1 MNESLP
7 TSAVAAAKTSASE
20 PAAAGRRAIPH
31 LHVHSDYSLSKGASK
46 VPDIIKKAAS
56 LGIPAVALVDE
67 GNMYGAWDFSGK
79 SPGYGVQP
87 IIGTKLWL
95 PLDDAG
101 KLRGSIVLLAQT
113 EKGYENICS
122 ILAASHRPHRNTQGG
137 EALVDLD
144 VFLVDGADGSEI
156 DGVIALT
163 GGMDGWLHTLVRQG
177 RIDQAREMLNWLR
190 YWFGDRLYVEVAR
203 TGDES
208 PEEVLVEEQVID
220 LAYAAPEIACAD
232 DVLRQGVPLVGTSE
246 VWYTTPD
253 KNDAFE
259 FLKVVNAKAGQVKLD
274 DDGKVIAPSPRR
286 FHMRSPS
293 EMETLFADVP
303 HALDNAE
310 QIAKRCSFR
319 VTKRQPILPPFK
331 TEGGRTEAEELRAQ
345 SWSGLEKRLKQMS
358 IPESEHPVYNKRLEF
373 ELDIIE
379 GMKFPGYFLIVSD
392 FIKWAK
398 ANGIP
403 VGPGRGSGAGSLVAY
418 ALEITNINP
427 LPHGLL
433 FERFLNP
440 ERVSMP
446 DFDIDFC
453 QDRREE
459 VIKYVVGKYGSD
471 LVSLI
476 ATFGVIKSKTAIK
489 DVGRYAASEDFG
501 SFGFGELDRLTK
513 LVPMDGPEPKKLKD
527 AMADKENPLF
537 REMVESERKY
547 GFLIDNA
554 MKVEGLYRTQGSHAA
569 GVIIGGQPLHTLG
582 PMGWDHDKQM
592 PVSQFNMK
600 AAEDVGFVKFDF
612 LGLKTLDVLRDTVLH
627 VRNTTGRII
636 DLDTL
641 TLDDPETYEMLA
653 EGTTNGI
660 FQFESDGMKKWMRQL
675 KPDRFGDLVAMTS
688 LYRPGPM
695 DMIPT
700 YVDRKNG
707 KEEPE
712 YPEPVAETKPFLE
725 ETHGI
730 MVYQEQVML
739 VAQKVAG
746 YSLGG
751 ADLLR
756 RAMGKKIHEE
766 MVKERAKFIEGATKL
781 GRDPKAAD
789 ELFDLIMKFAGYG
802 FNKSHAAAYS
812 MISYHTAYL
821 KRHYPAQFFAALL
834 TYETNS
840 PERMAKIKEDM
851 DQMGIPMLPP
861 DVNRSYPRF
870 MPEEYQPG
878 KFGVRFGLMAIK
890 GVSGEMEIMLKARAA
905 GGDFKSL
912 EDFYKRS
919 GAQFNKGQYQ
929 ALCEAGAFDLIAK
942 NRASAFKVLSFL
954 SKGGRKTDASQTDL
968 FGGSLEIAVPAEVAD
983 EPEWGNKE
991 DRAFQAV
998 GFYFGEHPMERYESK
1013 LRKLKVKRRASLV
1026 QWMKDNGRAELMD
1039 RRMAGLVED
1048 CFQGTTKKGN
1058 PYVKGVFAEKADV
1071 FDVSFYGD
1079 PHHLNDV
1086 FRILSDAKKGRRP
1099 VVISVKIALEDRG
1112 SRIYGNE
1119 AWDAEE
1125 LMAGQRGRIRI
1136 VLDRDNIM
1144 LSGEEQGRM
1153 RAAAQ
1158 KLEKGEIDTAAAAR
1172 IEALVR
1178 VDALKRKARD
1188 VSVAVARLR
1197 ADEEPGSVPVLV
1209 TLRAGA
1215 AETNIALDGL
1225 YRIDQAAENSMKSI
1239 DGVVSVT
1246 EEV

>member
-1 MNESLP
+1 MTESFTATAVKP
-7 TSAVAAAKTSASE
+7 SAIN
-20 PAAAGRRAIPH
+20 PAAGKRRAIPH
-31 LHVHSDYSLSKGASK
+31 LHVHSDFSLSKGASK
-46 VPDIIKKAAS
+46 VPDIIKRAVD
-56 LGIPAVALVDE
+56 LGVPAVALVEE
-67 GNMYGAWDFSGK
+67 GNMYGAYDFSQK
-79 SPGYGVQP
+79 APEYGLQP
-87 IIGTKLWL
+87 IVGTKLWL
-95 PLDDAG
+95 PLDD
-101 KLRGSIVLLAQT
+101 KLKGSIILLAQNA
-113 EKGYENICS
+113 KGYENICT
-122 ILAASHRPHRNTQGG
+122 ILAASHRPHAGSPGG
-137 EALVDLD
+137 EALIDRD
-144 VFLVDGADGSEI
+144 MFLAEGTDGTEVE
-156 DGVIALT
+156 GVIALT
-163 GGMDGWLHTLVRQG
+163 GGMDGWLHTLVRHG
-177 RIDQAREMLNWLR
+177 RYDMARSHLDWLR
-190 YWFGDRLYVEVAR
+190 YWFGDRLFVEVAR

-208 PEEVLVEEQVID
+208 AEEVLVEEQVID
-220 LAYAAPEIACAD
+220 LAYDAPEMACAD
-232 DVLRQGVPLVGTSE
+232 DIVRCGVPLVGTSE
-246 VWYTTPD
+246 VWYATPD
-253 KNDAFE
+253 RNDAFE
-259 FLKVVNAKAGQVKLD
+259 FLKVVSAKAGQVKLD

-286 FHMRSPS
+286 YHMRSPD
-293 EMETLFADVP
+293 EMVALFTDIP
-303 HALDNAE
+303 EALDNAE
-310 QIAKRCSFR
+310 QIARRCSFL
-319 VTKRQPILPPFK
+319 VDKRKSILPPFK
-331 TEGGRTEAEELRAQ
+331 TEGGRSENEELSVQ
-345 SWSGLEKRLKQMS
+345 SWSGLEKRLKQMQ
-358 IPESEHPVYNKRLEF
+358 IPENEHKEYNDRLQF
-373 ELDIIE
+373 ELDIIIRME
-379 GMKFPGYFLIVSD
+379 FPGYFLIVTD
-392 FIKWAK
+392 FIKWSK

-446 DFDIDFC
+446 DFDVDFC

-459 VIKYVVGKYGSD
+459 VIKYVAQKYGSD

-513 LVPMDGPEPKKLKD
+513 LVPMEGAEPKKLKD
-527 AMADKENPLF
+527 AMEDKENPLF
-537 REMVESERKY
+537 REMVDSDRKY

-554 MKVEGLYRTQGSHAA
+554 KKIESLFRNHGSHAA
-569 GVIIGGQPLHTLG
+569 GVLIGDRPLYLLA
-582 PMGWDHDKQM
+582 PMGWDQDKQM
-592 PVSQFNMK
+592 MVSQYNMK
-600 AAEDVGFVKFDF
+600 GAESVGFVKFDF
-612 LGLKTLDVLRDTVLH
+612 LGLKTLDVLRDAVMH
-627 VRNTTGRII
+627 VKNTTGIEI

-641 TLDDPETYEMLA
+641 SLDDPGTYEMLA
-653 EGTTNGI
+653 RGMTNGI
-660 FQFESDGMKKWMRQL
+660 FQFESDGMKKWLQQL

-695 DMIPT
+695 DMIPN

-707 KEEPE
+707 RETFS
-712 YPEPVAETKPFLE
+712 YPEPATETKPFLE

-730 MVYQEQVML
+730 MVYQEQVMQ

-746 YSLGG
+746 YSLGE
-751 ADLLR
+751 ADILR

-766 MVKERAKFIEGATKL
+766 MVKERARFVENAAKL
-781 GRDPKAAD
+781 GRDPEAVSD
-789 ELFDLIMKFAGYG
+789 LFDLIMKFAGYG

-812 MISYHTAYL
+812 MISFHTAYL
-821 KRHYPAQFFAALL
+821 KHHYPAQFFAALL
-834 TYETNS
+834 TYETAS

-861 DVNRSYPRF
+861 DVSKSYPRF
-870 MPEEYQPG
+870 VPEEYQPG
-878 KFGVRFGLMAIK
+878 KFGVRFGLTAIK
-890 GVSGEMEIMLKARAA
+890 GVSGDMEIMLKAREN

-912 EDFYKRS
+912 EDFYKRA
-919 GAQFNKGQYQ
+919 GTQFNKGQYQ
-929 ALCEAGAFDLIAK
+929 ALCEAGAFDLISK

-954 SKGGRKTDASQTDL
+954 SKGGKKTDAAQTDL
-968 FGGSLEIAVPAEVAD
+968 FGGTLDIAVPSEVAD
-983 EPEWGNKE
+983 EPEWGNKD
-991 DRAFQAV
+991 DRAYQAV

-1026 QWMKDNGRAELMD
+1026 QWMKDNGRAELVD

-1079 PHHLNDV
+1079 PHHLQGV
-1086 FRILSDAKKGRRP
+1086 FRILEDAKRGRRP

-1112 SRIYGNE
+1112 SRLYGNE

-1136 VLDRDNIM
+1136 VLDRDGIM
-1144 LSGEEQGRM
+1144 LSSQESALVRE
-1153 RAAAQ
+1153 AAR
-1158 KLEKGEIDTAAAAR
+1158 KLAAGEIDKVAMAR
-1172 IEALVR
+1172 TEGLVR
-1178 VDALKRKARD
+1178 IDALKRKARD

-1197 ADEEPGSVPVLV
+1197 ADDEKGSVPVLV
-1209 TLRAGA
+1209 TLKAGE

-1225 YRIDQAAENSMKSI
+1225 YKIDQAAENSMKSI
-1239 DGVVSVT
+1239 DGVVSVS